1 MSVNSYSPLISKI
14 YTSRNILLEIFK
26 ARGFDVEDYI
36 GFSVTE
42 VHILYNNK
50 QLDMFLENK
59 NTTEKLYI
67 KYHLATR
74 LGQSHIYEYVDDL
87 FEVEEV
93 LKDSDELIIISKDKT
108 NQTIQDLIEQQYIK
122 DNKFINIYNINN
134 YLFNI
139 LNHSMVPKHIILSDP
154 EKEEIKKK
162 YNITDDKEFPEI
174 SRFDPVAKTIG
185 LRPSKLCKIIRSSP
199 TSVESNY
206 YRLCY

>member
-93 LKDSDELIIISKDKT
+93 TSADEVDLENPEDDALNK
-108 NQTIQDLIEQQYIK
+108 LIE
-122 DNKFINIYNINN
+122 D
-134 YLFNI
+134 L
-139 LNHSMVPKHIILSDP
+139 
-154 EKEEIKKK
+154 
-162 YNITDDKEFPEI
+162 DK
-174 SRFDPVAKTIG
+174 
-185 LRPSKLCKIIRSSP
+185 
-199 TSVESNY
+199 
-206 YRLCY
+206 

>member
-26 ARGFDVEDYI
+26 SRGFDVEDYE

-50 QLDMFLENK
+50 QLDMLLKNK
-59 NTTEKLYI
+59 KTGDKLYV

-74 LGQSHIYEYVDDL
+74 LSQSHIYEYVDDL
-87 FEVEEV
+87 FEVEEI
-93 LKDSDELIIISKDKT
+93 LTDMDELIIISKDKV
-108 NQTIQDLIEQQYIK
+108 NSTIQDLIEQLFIK
-122 DNKFINIYNINN
+122 DNKFVNVYNLNN

-139 LNHSMVPKHIILSDP
+139 LNHSMVPPHEILSDI
-154 EKEEIKKK
+154 EKKEVEKRF
-162 YNITDDKEFPEI
+162 NISKDMEFPEI

-185 LRPSKLCKIIRSSP
+185 LRPGKLCKITRSSP
-199 TSVESNY
+199 TAVESNY